1 MRELRVHGQESRY
14 YHTRIG
20 FGARMDTLQCAV
32 ILAKLDT
39 FDWEV
44 EQRIRIGRIYRDMVA
59 EIPGI
64 QAPIVRNDRTCVWAQ
79 FTIQTDRREEIVQSL
94 KEVGIPTAVHYPM
107 PLHQQPAYKSA
118 IRVQGSLEQVG
129 RRQPPGA
136 EPADAPLSRR
146 SDHADHRACAGQG
159 GKGLGAGAR
168 VNPFT
173 LPRRQPALSVPRRLI
188 RANLLS
194 AWAGVH
200 AGGFAAMS

>member
-1 MRELRVHGQESRY
+1 MATREVMRELRVHGQESRY

-32 ILAKLDT
+32 ILAKLET

-94 KEVGIPTAVHYPM
+94 KEVGVPTAVHYPCRCTSNRRTSRM
-107 PLHQQPAYKSA
+107 SA
-118 IRVQGSLEQVG
+118 FGHAVQVG
-129 RRQPPGA
+129 KRQPPRA
-136 EPADAPLSRR
+136 ELADAPVSRR
-146 SDHADHRACAGQG
+146 SHHADHRACA
-159 GKGLGAGAR
+159 R
-168 VNPFT
+168 
-173 LPRRQPALSVPRRLI
+173 
-188 RANLLS
+188 
-194 AWAGVH
+194 
-200 AGGFAAMS
+200 